1 MKEFK
6 PISIFVSA
14 ILMFI
19 IILFTG
25 CNIPTSSSISTPS
38 TSLAS
43 ITESSESAA
52 EEVEAI
58 EFEGVK
64 LTPISQQGNNAL
76 AGTQNIDRQTYKLTV
91 DGLVENPLTLTYKQL
106 LAYPQESWLMLFNCV
121 EGWNF
126 TAKWT
131 GPQINS
137 ILDDARVKP
146 EAKILIF
153 YTKDVPEGYSSLDLD
168 YIRDNNILLALKLND
183 VTLPAERGFPF
194 QVAAKSKFGYKWAK
208 WVVRMELSSDTNFR
222 GYWETAG
229 YNNNADENG
238 PAFEPSK

>member
-1 MKEFK
+1 
-6 PISIFVSA
+6 
-14 ILMFI
+14 MFI

-25 CNIPTSSSISTPS
+25 CNIPASSAASTSSISPASATEPS
-38 TSLAS
+38 G
-43 ITESSESAA
+43 SSA
-52 EEVEAI
+52 EEIEAT
-58 EFEGVK
+58 EFEGTK

-76 AGTQNIDRQTYKLTV
+76 AGTQKIDRGTYKLTV
-91 DGLVENPLTLTYKQL
+91 DGLVENPLTLTYEQL
-106 LAYPQESWLMLFNCV
+106 LEYPQESWLMLFNCV

-137 ILDDARVKP
+137 IINDAKVKP
-146 EAKILIF
+146 EAKIIIF
-153 YTKDVPEGYSSLDLD
+153 HTTDVPEGYSSLDLD
-168 YIRDNNILLALKLND
+168 YIRNNNILLALKLND
-183 VTLPAERGFPF
+183 ITLPAERGFPF

-208 WVVRMELSSDTNFR
+208 WVVRMELSSDINFK

>member
-6 PISIFVSA
+6 PMPIFVSA

-25 CNIPTSSSISTPS
+25 CNIPASSSASTPS

-43 ITESSESAA
+43 TTESSESAA
-52 EEVEAI
+52 EEVEAT
-58 EFEGVK
+58 EFQGVK

-91 DGLVENPLTLTYKQL
+91 DGLVENPLTLTYEQL

-137 ILDDARVKP
+137 ILNDARVKP
-146 EAKILIF
+146 EAKIIIF

-208 WVVRMELSSDTNFR
+208 WVVRMELSSDTNFK

>member
-1 MKEFK
+1 
-6 PISIFVSA
+6 
-14 ILMFI
+14 MFI

-25 CNIPTSSSISTPS
+25 CNIPASSSDSAPSTPS
-38 TSLAS
+38 KSLAS
-43 ITESSESAA
+43 ATESSGPAA
-52 EEVEAI
+52 KEVEAT
-58 EFEGVK
+58 EFQGEK
-64 LTPISQQGNNAL
+64 LTPISRQGNNAL
-76 AGTQNIDRQTYKLTV
+76 AGTQNIDRGTYKLTV
-91 DGLVENPLTLTYKQL
+91 DGLVENPLTLTYEQM

-137 ILDDARVKP
+137 ILNDAGVKP
-146 EAKILIF
+146 EAKIIIF
-153 YTKDVPEGYSSLDLD
+153 HTKDVPEGYSSLGLD

-183 VTLPAERGFPF
+183 ITLPAERGFPF

-208 WVVRMELSSDTNFR
+208 WVVRMELSSDINFK
-222 GYWETAG
+222 GYWENAG

-238 PAFEPSK
+238 PAFETSK

>member
-1 MKEFK
+1 MKVFR
-6 PISIFVSA
+6 IIFIMVSA
-14 ILMFI
+14 IFVMI
-19 IILFTG
+19 TILFIACG
-25 CNIPTSSSISTPS
+25 NPASSSS
-38 TSLAS
+38 AS
-43 ITESSESAA
+43 GAA
-52 EEVEAI
+52 KEVEAT
-58 EFEGVK
+58 EFQGTK
-64 LTPISQQGNNAL
+64 LTPINKQGNNAL
-76 AGTQNIDRQTYKLTV
+76 AGTQNIDRQTYRLIV
-91 DGLVENPLTLTYKQL
+91 DGLVENPLTLTYEQL
-106 LAYPQESWLMLFNCV
+106 SAYPQESWLMTFNCV

-137 ILDDARVKP
+137 ILKDAIVKP
-146 EAKILIF
+146 EAKIIIF
-153 YTKDVPEGYSSLDLD
+153 HTTDVPNGYSSLDLA

-208 WVVRMELSSDTNFR
+208 WVVRMEVSSDINFR

-238 PAFEPSK
+238 PAFESGN

>member
-1 MKEFK
+1 MKGFK
-6 PISIFVSA
+6 IIFIMVSA
-14 ILMFI
+14 IFI
-19 IILFTG
+19 LITILLTA
-25 CNIPTSSSISTPS
+25 CTSSAS
-38 TSLAS
+38 SLSAS
-43 ITESSESAA
+43 SGTTV

-58 EFEGVK
+58 EFQGVK

-76 AGTQNIDRQTYKLTV
+76 AGTQNIDRQTYKLTI
-91 DGLVENPLTLTYKQL
+91 DGLVENPLTLTYEQL
-106 LAYPQESWLMLFNCV
+106 LAYPQESWLTKFNCV

-137 ILDDARVKP
+137 ILNDARVKP
-146 EAKILIF
+146 EAKIIIF

-183 VTLPAERGFPF
+183 VTLPPERGFPF

-208 WVVRMELSSDTNFR
+208 WVVRMELSSDLNFR

-238 PAFEPSK
+238 PAFEPSN